1 MSMDLMV
8 RVMKLKVGNPLRKLV
23 LLKLA
28 DNASDKGECWPS
40 YQHIAEHCEITRRSV
55 MNHISALCQCGFL
68 RKEFRKGMN
77 GNASNV
83 YYLTPENG
91 DISRLKDSETDSPP
105 SEEDSPEGSEQDSLG
120 SEANSPPSAPDSP
133 RGSEPDSPRISHSF
147 EPVKEPVIKQKEC
160 QADELPDDFDDPALR
175 VLNHMNRTTGAKF
188 QDGKTTMGFINGLL
202 VGEYVADELILVI
215 DHRTELWANDLKMS
229 QYLSP
234 KTLFSFENFEGYLP
248 LARKWHDDGRPAL
261 NSKPVEIDTEER
273 DIARKRFLGTSIN
286 IMQKSAIEFATR
298 KSAATAG
305 IKNMSPEVAKKIW
318 DKLWQD
324 NAQRI
329 HDNEKINRANA

>member
-1 MSMDLMV
+1 MV

-105 SEEDSPEGSEQDSLG
+105 SEGDSPDGSEPYSPA
-120 SEANSPPSAPDSP
+120 SETDSPPSAPDSP

-202 VGEYVADELILVI
+202 VGEYVADELILVV
-215 DHRTELWANDLKMS
+215 DYLVELWTGDSKME
-229 QYLSP
+229 QYLRP
-234 KTLFSFENFEGYLP
+234 MTMFRLDNFENYLP
-248 LARKWHDDGRPAL
+248 LARKWHDDGRPSL
-261 NSKPVEIDTEER
+261 HSKPPVEIDTDER
-273 DIARKRFLGTSIN
+273 DSAYRRFMSGSVLSVKTALE
-286 IMQKSAIEFATR
+286 MAVR
-298 KSAATAG
+298 KSAAGAG
-305 IKNMSPEVAKKIW
+305 IKNMSPEAAKRIW

-329 HDNEKINRANA
+329 HDNEKINQASA